1 MKKKLLNLLISSAGM
16 LLLFSSCQ
24 KEMGSPKDDEISNT
38 PLPGLT
44 TYCRVESIWENPGA
58 SNQRFLLVAYD
69 QFENPAFITTPLPS
83 TGHPFRVFKYD
94 NWHRLREYFGDYGN
108 GFFEFWHFYGF
119 DNNGRI
125 GVDTMYTFG
134 QLLDKPVGYFE
145 RRISWIEYDSQGRI
159 VKISNT
165 NNFGASWVDNF
176 TYMASGNLMNPA
188 ATYDNK
194 VSILRTNDIWMFLAR
209 DYSMN
214 NPFTAD
220 AYNIG
225 GHPTMIN
232 VPSPFIFIL
241 SDIQLN
247 HSRVGYSCRPATF

>member
-1 MKKKLLNLLISSAGM
+1 MKNRLLFLLISTAGM
-16 LLLFSSCQ
+16 ALLFSSCR
-24 KEMGSPKDDEISNT
+24 KEMGTPNGGEVLNT
-38 PLPGLT
+38 PLPGQT
-44 TYCRVESIWENPGA
+44 MYCRIESIWENPWTPD
-58 SNQRFLLVAYD
+58 QRFLLVAYD
-69 QFENPAFITTPLPS
+69 QYENPAYITTPLPS

-94 NWHRLREYFGDYGN
+94 SWHRLRQYLGDYGN

-125 GVDTMYTFG
+125 GVDTTYTFG

-176 TYMASGNLMNPA
+176 TYMAGGNLMRPGV
-188 ATYDNK
+188 TYDSK
-194 VSILRTNDIWMFLAR
+194 VNICRTNDIWMFLSR

-220 AYNIG
+220 AYNVAG
-225 GHPTMIN
+225 EPTMIN

-247 HSRVGYSCRPATF
+247 HAQVGYACRQANF